1 MSAEPVGSLAEEAAK
16 LIAVMQGWAS
26 EHAGNPDHAADEEP
40 PAPGANEPGHPVG
53 GSDNTGHQHARHE
66 RRTDHADHDPAVECR
81 WCPLCQTVRVAKAA
95 TPEVREHLADAAMS
109 LAMAFKGLMET
120 VDDTSPRSSPVEKID
135 LDLEPDIDLNSPED

>member
-26 EHAGNPDHAADEEP
+26 EHAGDPGHAADDER

-53 GSDNTGHQHARHE
+53 ATDDPGHGHARQG
-66 RRTDHADHDPAVECR
+66 RRTAHADHDPAVECR

-95 TPEVREHLADAAMS
+95 SPEVREHLASAAMS

-120 VDDTSPRSSPVEKID
+120 VDDSTARPSPFEKID
-135 LDLEPDIDLNSPED
+135 LDLEPDVDLNSPED

>member
-16 LIAVMQGWAS
+16 LIAVMQNWAS
-26 EHAGNPDHAADEEP
+26 EHAGHPDRAADDEP

-53 GSDNTGHQHARHE
+53 ATDDPGHAGEDHPRQDRG
-66 RRTDHADHDPAVECR
+66 RQTDHADHDPAVECR

-95 TPEVREHLADAAMS
+95 TPEVREHFASAAMS

-120 VDDTSPRSSPVEKID
+120 VDDSTPRSAPVEKID
-135 LDLEPDIDLNSPED
+135 LDLDSPED